1 MSGFSPDWLAL
12 REPADHRARHA
23 GLLAD
28 LGTAFADRAS
38 VAVVDLGCGTGSN
51 LRAVAPHLPRR
62 QRWRLVDHDAALLAA
77 ARDRLAAWADRAE
90 RDGDDL
96 RLTVGG
102 RDLQVS
108 FTETDLAAAPEA
120 ALDGSPDLVT
130 AAALFDLASRQWIG
144 RLARSVANKRAAFYT
159 ALTYNGDDSWA
170 PPHPDDDAIRDAFLE
185 HQRRDKGFGPAAG
198 PAATDALAEAFGA
211 RGYRVTTG
219 ASPWRLGAAEQALLR
234 ELAAGVAQAVR
245 ETGRMPEERVSAW
258 LAARSGGAS
267 CTIGHA
273 DLLATAPA

>member
-1 MSGFSPDWLAL
+1 MSGFSPDWLAA
-12 REPADHRARHA
+12 REPADGRARHA

-28 LGTAFADRAS
+28 LGAAFAGRES
-38 VAVVDLGCGTGSN
+38 VTVVDLGCGTGSN
-51 LRAVAPHLPRR
+51 LRAIAPHLPQQ

-90 RDGDDL
+90 RDGDDV
-96 RLTVGG
+96 RLIVGG

-130 AAALFDLASRQWIG
+130 AAALFDLASRPWIG
-144 RLARSVANKRAAFYT
+144 RLARSVADNRAAFYT

-170 PPHPDDDAIRDAFLE
+170 PPHPDDDAIRGAFLE
-185 HQRRDKGFGPAAG
+185 HQGRDKGFGPAAG
-198 PAATDALAEAFGA
+198 PAATDLLGEAFGA
-211 RGYRVTTG
+211 LGYRVKTG
-219 ASPWRLGAAEQALLR
+219 ASPWRLGAAEQVLLR

-245 ETGRMPEERVSAW
+245 ETGRMPEDRVSAW
-258 LAARSGGAS
+258 LAARSEGAS
-267 CTIGHA
+267 CTVGHS
-273 DLLATAPA
+273 DLLASPPA

>member
-1 MSGFSPDWLAL
+1 ML
-12 REPADHRARHA
+12 RRVH
-23 GLLAD
+23 G
-28 LGTAFADRAS
+28 
-38 VAVVDLGCGTGSN
+38 
-51 LRAVAPHLPRR
+51 
-62 QRWRLVDHDAALLAA
+62 Q
-77 ARDRLAAWADRAE
+77 
-90 RDGDDL
+90 
-96 RLTVGG
+96 
-102 RDLQVS
+102 LQV
-108 FTETDLAAAPEA
+108 
-120 ALDGSPDLVT
+120 
-130 AAALFDLASRQWIG
+130 
-144 RLARSVANKRAAFYT
+144 
-159 ALTYNGDDSWA
+159 
-170 PPHPDDDAIRDAFLE
+170 LE

-198 PAATDALAEAFGA
+198 PAATDALAEAFDA